1 MEYKTTPSQPA
12 AGAEPQPRA
21 ATTGQ
26 ATGAQVENPK
36 ADRETQPQEPARLL
50 ARQIYG
56 LRQLRAAGFRF
67 ARIKDNRDIDQRA
80 VNKKMASIR
89 ITKGPISP
97 LTVSTAKECIEAGLE
112 VEDWAGQPVT
122 SDTPDLDKVLV
133 IIDGQH
139 RLEALRKLD
148 EKGEHYEAYFILPL
162 TDSCDPMT
170 LLKEA
175 NTSVNTWDGIDWLTM
190 GIQRARVNHI
200 DIGKLQWLKE
210 LANTDNISDSAA
222 SLYVTGGSSIISM
235 TRSRRA
241 IDKKDTDDL
250 KQLADTVGLERNREL
265 YKTIVAK
272 VDTKTA
278 GLKVLPQTLFGYI
291 DEEVEQNVPK
301 NEAHHHVIRFI
312 DSLSSKQVKE
322 LKNAKKT
329 TDKTK
334 DQVIR
339 DLLNTYWKAWNTN
352 QEQ

>member
-1 MEYKTTPSQPA
+1 
-12 AGAEPQPRA
+12 
-21 ATTGQ
+21 
-26 ATGAQVENPK
+26 
-36 ADRETQPQEPARLL
+36 
-50 ARQIYG
+50 
-56 LRQLRAAGFRF
+56 
-67 ARIKDNRDIDQRA
+67 
-80 VNKKMASIR
+80 
-89 ITKGPISP
+89 
-97 LTVSTAKECIEAGLE
+97 
-112 VEDWAGQPVT
+112 
-122 SDTPDLDKVLV
+122 
-133 IIDGQH
+133 
-139 RLEALRKLD
+139 
-148 EKGEHYEAYFILPL
+148 
-162 TDSCDPMT
+162 
-170 LLKEA
+170 
-175 NTSVNTWDGIDWLTM
+175 M

-222 SLYVTGGSSIISM
+222 SLYVTGGSSIISK
-235 TRSRRA
+235 TRIRRA
-241 IDKKDTDDL
+241 IDKKNTDDL

-301 NEAHHHVIRFI
+301 NEAHRHVIRFI

-352 QEQ
+352 QE

>member
-1 MEYKTTPSQPA
+1 METKEQIP
-12 AGAEPQPRA
+12 GNNENIKGA
-21 ATTGQ
+21 ATQ
-26 ATGAQVENPK
+26 AQVENPK
-36 ADRETQPQEPARLL
+36 ADRETQPTEPARLL

-56 LRQLRAAGFRF
+56 LRQLLAAGFRF

-112 VEDWAGQPVT
+112 VEDWAGKPIT
-122 SDTPDLDKVLV
+122 PDTPDLDKVLV

-175 NTSVNTWDGIDWLTM
+175 NTSVNTWDGIDFLTM

-200 DIGKLQWLKE
+200 DISKLQWLKE

-222 SLYVTGGSSIISM
+222 SLYVTGGSSIISK
-235 TRSRRA
+235 TRIRRA

-250 KQLADTVGLERNREL
+250 KQLADTVGMEQNQNL
-265 YKTIVAK
+265 YNAVAAK
-272 VDTKTA
+272 LSTKTA
-278 GLKVLPQTLFGYI
+278 GLKEVARTLFDFI
-291 DEEVEQNVPK
+291 EADINRNIPR
-301 NEAHHHVIRFI
+301 NEAYSHVIHFVNSL
-312 DSLSSKQVKE
+312 DSSQVEALQK
-322 LKNAKKT
+322 AKKT

-339 DLLNTYWKAWNTN
+339 GLLNTYWKAWNTN
-352 QEQ
+352 HEQ